1 MIPQLFDRPEF
12 SLSECLCRFLSHEW
26 HFDVLFADSSKK
38 DKSIASETFLY
49 LVVASTWASNQR
61 HLRTQIK
68 HIGFEDIRRPNI
80 QITDSLHYCRHNL
93 DQLRTEV
100 AYAKSWIQAVVH
112 EELLEV
118 QKSMDP
124 DAHVRLPGAL
134 LQATF
139 DEAETTEKFL
149 MDTYQ
154 LLMSSIS
161 VLDSQTSIDQAR
173 RAQTL
178 TQLALIY
185 VPFSFVTSIFGMNV
199 KEINGSSLSVWV
211 CVPVLAIT
219 FVLTAILFKL
229 YAIGTKFATRGHSH
243 RSQNKQH
250 AQHKSSA

>member
-1 MIPQLFDRPEF
+1 MIPQLFDRPDINLAE
-12 SLSECLCRFLSHEW
+12 SLCRFFTHDW
-26 HFDVLFADSSKK
+26 HFDVVFTDPARKNQ
-38 DKSIASETFLY
+38 SISSETFLY

-61 HLRTQIK
+61 HLKSQIK
-68 HIGFEDIRRPNI
+68 RIAFEDIRRPNM
-80 QITDSLHYCRHNL
+80 QITDSLHDCRQNL
-93 DQLRTEV
+93 DDLRERV
-100 AYAKSWIQAVVH
+100 AYAKSWIPTIVD
-112 EELLEV
+112 EELRKVGADME
-118 QKSMDP
+118 P
-124 DAHVRLPGAL
+124 DAHIRLPGTL
-134 LQATF
+134 LQSTAGK
-139 DEAETTEKFL
+139 AEETEKFL

-211 CVPVLAIT
+211 CVPVLVVT

-229 YAIGTKFATRGHSH
+229 YALGTKLAKGDRWH
-243 RSQNKQH
+243 RNQTIRNARDK
-250 AQHKSSA
+250 